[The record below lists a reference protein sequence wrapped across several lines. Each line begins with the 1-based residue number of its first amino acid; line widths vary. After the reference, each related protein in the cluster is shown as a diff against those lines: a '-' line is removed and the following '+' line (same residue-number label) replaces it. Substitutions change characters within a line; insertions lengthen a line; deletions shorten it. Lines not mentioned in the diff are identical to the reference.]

1 MTTEYQATSQAT
13 SPQTGWWRSH
23 RQKAIA
29 LLLWVLLLGGY
40 AIYYRRHGLTLA
52 SSLQALLTLF
62 ATPYGPLL
70 YLLSFLLRPLI
81 FFSVGIL
88 CIMGGV
94 IFGVGSTTNLLIAL
108 GYTIVGVICSAVI
121 SFGIGR
127 FFGQGVL
134 TGADEETTHLVQRY
148 ASRLR
153 HNGFLTV
160 LSMRLLLLP
169 FDVVN
174 YLAALMAV
182 EWKAFTLATAIGALP
197 STFAFVS
204 FGAAIDMRQ
213 LVAGQMPSIDWR
225 MIGLGVALFGLS
237 LFISRWYKRRQAHTE
252 FQGQ

>member
-1 MTTEYQATSQAT
+1 MTTGYQATSQAP
-13 SPQTGWWRSH
+13 SPRADWWRTH

-29 LLLWVLLLGGY
+29 LLLWACLLGGY
-40 AIYYRRHGLTLA
+40 AIYYRRQGLTLE
-52 SSLQALLTLF
+52 SSLQELLTLF

-94 IFGVGSTTNLLIAL
+94 IFGAGSTTNLLIAL

-127 FFGQGVL
+127 FLGQGLL
-134 TGADEETTHLVQRY
+134 TGTDAETAHLVQRY
-148 ASRLR
+148 ANRLR

-197 STFAFVS
+197 STLAFVS

-213 LVAGQMPSIDWR
+213 LAAGQMPSIDWR
-225 MIGLGVALFGLS
+225 MIVLGIALFGLS
-237 LFISRWYKRRQAHTE
+237 LFISRWYKRHK
-252 FQGQ
+252 

>member
-1 MTTEYQATSQAT
+1 MTMEYPATSQLT
-13 SPQTGWWRSH
+13 SRRADWWRAH

-29 LLLWVLLLGGY
+29 LLIWVLLLGGY
-40 AIYYRRHGLTLA
+40 AYYYWHNGLRVE
-52 SSLQALLTLF
+52 SSLQELLALF

-94 IFGVGSTTNLLIAL
+94 IFGAGSTTNFLIAL
-108 GYTIVGVICSAVI
+108 GYTLVGVICSAVI

-134 TGADEETTHLVQRY
+134 TGGDEETKYLVQRY
-148 ASRLR
+148 ANRLR
-153 HNGFLTV
+153 RNGFLTV

-213 LVAGQMPSIDWR
+213 LAAGQKPSIDWK
-225 MIGLGVALFGLS
+225 MIVLGVLLFALS
-237 LFISRWYKRRQAHTE
+237 LFISRWYKHHQAE
-252 FQGQ
+252 

>member
-1 MTTEYQATSQAT
+1 MEYQTTSPATSSRT
-13 SPQTGWWRSH
+13 DWWRTH

-29 LLLWVLLLGGY
+29 LLLWAFLLGCY
-40 AIYYRRHGLTLA
+40 AIYYQRNDLTLE
-52 SSLQALLTLF
+52 SSLQELLTLF

-70 YLLSFLLRPLI
+70 YLLSFLLRPFI

-94 IFGVGSTTNLLIAL
+94 IFGAGSTANLMIAF
-108 GYTIVGVICSAVI
+108 GYTMVGVICSAII

-134 TGADEETTHLVQRY
+134 MSRDEKIAHLVQHY
-148 ASRLR
+148 ANRLR

-169 FDVVN
+169 FDLVN
-174 YLAALMAV
+174 YVAAFMVV

-213 LVAGQMPSIDWR
+213 LAAGQMPSVDWR
-225 MIGLGVALFGLS
+225 MIALGIALFTLS
-237 LFISRWYKRRQAHTE
+237 LLISRWYKRHT
-252 FQGQ
+252 